1 MARVLVLV
9 LLAVL
14 AAAWAWEPAKA
25 PPCSK
30 ITEMLVPC
38 IPYLTDKAAHPG
50 PKCCSGVR
58 DLRKATNTHD
68 DLVAICK
75 CLKRAAH
82 LFPGVDYPRA
92 DNLPHLCGVRFNL
105 TFSPSV
111 DCKKIPGPEGLE
123 KYLL

>member
-1 MARVLVLV
+1 MARVLV

-14 AAAWAWEPAKA
+14 AAASAWEPAKA

-30 ITEMLVPC
+30 IMEMIVPC
-38 IPYLTDKAAHPG
+38 IPYLIDKAAHPG

-58 DLRKATNTHD
+58 DLRKATKTHD

-75 CLKRAAH
+75 CLERAAH
-82 LFPGVDYPRA
+82 LFPGIDYPRA

-111 DCKKIPGPEGLE
+111 DCKK
-123 KYLL
+123 